1 MKNCEFW
8 NGVVD
13 EDSRVQVHFVPSFT
27 YRNNRKGYSF
37 FTHTVHE
44 TRAPIL
50 VERYV
55 NCVHVQLSIH
65 IRWMTRIF

>member
-1 MKNCEFW
+1 MKNCEFRI
-8 NGVVD
+8 GVVD
-13 EDSRVQVHFVPSFT
+13 EDSRVQLHFVPSLT

-44 TRAPIL
+44 ACALIL
-50 VERYV
+50 VQDYV

-65 IRWMTRIF
+65 IW